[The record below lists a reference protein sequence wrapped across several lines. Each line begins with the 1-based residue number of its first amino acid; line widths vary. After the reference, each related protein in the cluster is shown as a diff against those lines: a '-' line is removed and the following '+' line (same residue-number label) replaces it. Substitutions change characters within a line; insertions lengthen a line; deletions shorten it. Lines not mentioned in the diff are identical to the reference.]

1 MTRRFEAFQ
10 KRMPAEKLDQPASSF
25 PGGGVFAEGSRLRD
39 HYQGDI
45 CQVKDTQILCPSARK
60 IALIAKAD

>member
-1 MTRRFEAFQ
+1 
-10 KRMPAEKLDQPASSF
+10 MPAEKLDQPASSF